1 MASQKKITFH
11 MDLICGKPVFPQ
23 RFFFRLQL
31 PSKAPTALTWSDFL
45 TNCQLA
51 VGAWLAPQRC
61 LTHALFCTHLYYI
74 IISQPAAAWSS
85 RCNFYPVLV
94 SWRRRDHRRHR
105 KDRFCWTGRAKLAAF
120 PTSWTAGCYLSFVH
134 FSFLEETT
142 AKIFHSP
149 VWPGNVLNRVTVY
162 PV

>member
-1 MASQKKITFH
+1 

-105 KDRFCWTGRAKLAAF
+105 KDRFCWTARAKMAAF
-120 PTSWTAGCYLSFVH
+120 PTSWTAGWLHVICAFLLPWGNYCQDLSLASLTRKCAQSRYGLSTNVD
-134 FSFLEETT
+134 
-142 AKIFHSP
+142 P
-149 VWPGNVLNRVTVY
+149 V
-162 PV
+162 